1 MEETDL
7 ICEQLV
13 ATAIEATMIV
23 VESKLHGDPIPSL
36 RGHCG
41 VIIEK
46 RERLYRCYSQSSRA
60 DVDTMLRQ
68 YGLRALCHEYRA
80 DTRNHEEELCGTFI
94 ELLFHSAEPKPAK
107 GMLDSEVVNA
117 GIVR

>member
-1 MEETDL
+1 VEETDL

-36 RGHCG
+36 RGHCRL
-41 VIIEK
+41 IIEN
-46 RERLYRCYSQSSRA
+46 RERLYRSYSQSSRA

-68 YGLRALCHEYRA
+68 YGLRALCHEYRS
-80 DTRNHEEELCGTFI
+80 DTRNHEEALCGTFI
-94 ELLFHSAEPKPAK
+94 ELLFHSAEPKPTK
-107 GMLDSEVVNA
+107 VTLDSKVVSAN
-117 GIVR
+117 IVR